1 MMQGPWYDFFV
12 SKTDLVSYK
21 PGSPEEADWL
31 AEEVSASIRFVAD
44 QQRTRHRS
52 GLEVQDPARAGA
64 VLTALA
70 NGQPCRSIQKEH
82 RIGSKTLS
90 RMRRDHAGV
99 LQRTHA
105 WRAESATRLQLKAS
119 AALEAKLDHLMESE
133 EAMSKA
139 NVRELVLCYGITSDQ
154 ERMINCDAPVSAPD
168 KKVSIEDAMLAI
180 QQAKANVTRSLDPNL
195 PQLKLPRAQGEP
207 SEAPQL

>member
-1 MMQGPWYDFFV
+1 
-12 SKTDLVSYK
+12 
-21 PGSPEEADWL
+21 
-31 AEEVSASIRFVAD
+31 
-44 QQRTRHRS
+44 
-52 GLEVQDPARAGA
+52 
-64 VLTALA
+64 
-70 NGQPCRSIQKEH
+70 
-82 RIGSKTLS
+82 
-90 RMRRDHAGV
+90 
-99 LQRTHA
+99 
-105 WRAESATRLQLKAS
+105 
-119 AALEAKLDHLMESE
+119 MESE